1 MVTTWSLS
9 GLYCARCSFI
19 KLIGRPETITS
30 FNGSVSNL
38 KVTRID
44 SDTFALVV
52 TALATPSG
60 SLYNPE
66 TAEKPKSTGKVY
78 SKLFVVSSFSY
89 SFDINFSCIC
99 ELRSCFGSV
108 ITPISLRPGVRRS
121 KAPRSFGLLL
131 IYSANLLGRDNG
143 MSG

>member
-9 GLYCARCSFI
+9 ELFVAKLRST
-19 KLIGRPETITS
+19 KLISRPETVTT
-30 FNGSVSNL
+30 FNGSVANL

-44 SDTFALVV
+44 SDTFAFVV

-78 SKLFVVSSFSY
+78 SKLFVVRSHLYSSGFSFY
-89 SFDINFSCIC
+89 QTVSSGAT
-99 ELRSCFGSV
+99 LGPAT
-108 ITPISLRPGVRRS
+108 TPLSL
-121 KAPRSFGLLL
+121 
-131 IYSANLLGRDNG
+131 
-143 MSG
+143 